1 MGCSSSIPI
10 LLMAWL
16 DRHRRQLSLVLLNV
30 RLKLTEDYAKLLD
43 MKKVL
48 LIMLL
53 VLVPFQ
59 ISWAMAGD
67 YCQHENGAVAAHFGH
82 HAHHHQS
89 KADQPDSKHTVKLSK
104 LHSDCGSCHTSVLA
118 LLLELDGAPS
128 PSLSLAKLPQLPPNS
143 YTSHIPDG
151 PREPDRAHSA

>member
-1 MGCSSSIPI
+1 
-10 LLMAWL
+10 MAWL

-67 YCQHENGAVAAHFGH
+67 YCQHENGPSLRTLDIMHIIIKVRRISLIRNTR
-82 HAHHHQS
+82 QS
-89 KADQPDSKHTVKLSK
+89 SVSCTRTV
-104 LHSDCGSCHTSVLA
+104 VLA
-118 LLLELDGAPS
+118 TLAYWHC
-128 PSLSLAKLPQLPPNS
+128 SLS
-143 YTSHIPDG
+143 
-151 PREPDRAHSA
+151 